1 MKKAKLSV
9 LLGVTSFM
17 LAVAIMPAFSGP
29 MSSSSYSIPSL
40 TISSGG
46 HTSLQSS
53 SYKLQDIKGQAVIGS
68 SGSSSYGLGLGGIY
82 GTLVTVP
89 PETIRGEGAGYGL
102 GPDDGLIRNTRIRI
116 EGNDIVVSWTRTG
129 GVASVD
135 IWRSADDNYDPA
147 GTWTQMNTPTTPI
160 TALEQRYSG
169 IVRNVP
175 HKAYYRVVPSGTVLG
190 NIHLRSNNAITVGKF
205 DLADLPAATNLI
217 STPLVC
223 FTGSTIRDVFSGQ
236 LDGLTFYD
244 FDDANQ
250 TYLSATTLSHGKSYW
265 VTLPTARTVT
275 IVGGVPNV
283 TFNSTIYGAGGGLT
297 GKYNLIASP
306 TAKALALFSTM
317 GLPALGTANQ
327 FYLFSNTDQTYYGM
341 RDTPFSFNPGAGYW
355 YYHTGSN
362 YPWTLTRP

>member
-175 HKAYYRVVPSGTVLG
+175 
-190 NIHLRSNNAITVGKF
+190 
-205 DLADLPAATNLI
+205 
-217 STPLVC
+217 
-223 FTGSTIRDVFSGQ
+223 
-236 LDGLTFYD
+236 
-244 FDDANQ
+244 
-250 TYLSATTLSHGKSYW
+250 
-265 VTLPTARTVT
+265 
-275 IVGGVPNV
+275 
-283 TFNSTIYGAGGGLT
+283 
-297 GKYNLIASP
+297 
-306 TAKALALFSTM
+306 
-317 GLPALGTANQ
+317 
-327 FYLFSNTDQTYYGM
+327 
-341 RDTPFSFNPGAGYW
+341 
-355 YYHTGSN
+355 
-362 YPWTLTRP
+362 